1 MPFSAHQIPKLSCP
15 RRTANF
21 LKWCIRNL
29 LPKKAGL
36 VPGMAAFRAGNAQS
50 VCLRNRHV
58 LDSGRDMGDV
68 ARLVSSGFLCFA
80 RSGSLPVDLRS
91 RFGRG
96 SWKRYLKHCGFRA
109 DAWRTEEY
117 VCIRPAVTEGGGGG
131 TRRDQKPAQDSM
143 PGLPRP
149 RSPWTAVLFL
159 VSSFYFHQKPL
170 YFLLTSNPL

>member
-68 ARLVSSGFLCFA
+68 ARSVSSGFLCFA

-91 RFGRG
+91 RFGPG

-117 VCIRPAVTEGGGGG
+117 VCIRPAVTEGGVGHKKRPEARTGFHA
-131 TRRDQKPAQDSM
+131 RVAAPSVSLDRCPFPCLQLL
-143 PGLPRP
+143 LPP
-149 RSPWTAVLFL
+149 ETLVFSP
-159 VSSFYFHQKPL
+159 YF
-170 YFLLTSNPL
+170 